1 MCFNDYTEIW
11 QPVVSEGDPRRKS
24 YDSLK
29 SQVLEDQTVNKHF
42 QARNGYTWGGRSEE
56 KWKGTEVSMHFPE
69 SKGQS
74 LPVFALK
81 IVSV

>member
-1 MCFNDYTEIW
+1 MRQKKPTGYSERLLWPAVLMLPCHDMCFNDYTEIW

-42 QARNGYTWGGRSEE
+42 QARNGYT
-56 KWKGTEVSMHFPE
+56 
-69 SKGQS
+69 
-74 LPVFALK
+74 
-81 IVSV
+81 